1 MSFLENNFF
10 LLAITFGIF
19 FFAKL
24 LQKKTG
30 LVLLN
35 PILLT
40 IALLIIFLKMT
51 NISYETYNKGGHLIE
66 FWLRPA
72 VVALGVPLYLQ
83 LEMIKKQLLPI
94 LLSQLAGCIVG
105 VISVVLIAKF
115 MGASQEVILSLAP
128 KSVTTPIAMEVT
140 KAIGG
145 IPSLTAAVVVAVG
158 LLGAICGFKTMK
170 IMRVGSPIAQGLMG
184 GGANITPGEVSLAH
198 NGVLFLDELPEFRRA
213 ALETLRQPL
222 ETGQVVISRASGTMT
237 FPCRFMLAAA
247 MNPCPCGYLGDR
259 RRACTCPPAQIAR
272 YRRKISGPL
281 LDRFDLLMEVPA
293 VDPSILASSPA
304 GECSASIRE
313 RVAAARRLQSSRYA
327 GTPFRNN
334 AALSGKALQKYCRL
348 LPEGR
353 AILLRAVEELALSA
367 RAYDRILKVA
377 RTIADLEGTSDI
389 QDVHLY
395 EAVQYRAFEQS
406 LRD

>member
-94 LLSQLAGCIVG
+94 LLAGCIVG

-170 IMRVGSPIAQGLMG
+170 IMRVGSPIAQGLSMG
-184 GGANITPGEVSLAH
+184 TAAHAVGTSTAMDISSKYGAYASLGLTLNGIFTALLTP
-198 NGVLFLDELPEFRRA
+198 
-213 ALETLRQPL
+213 T
-222 ETGQVVISRASGTMT
+222 
-237 FPCRFMLAAA
+237 
-247 MNPCPCGYLGDR
+247 
-259 RRACTCPPAQIAR
+259 
-272 YRRKISGPL
+272 
-281 LDRFDLLMEVPA
+281 
-293 VDPSILASSPA
+293 IL
-304 GECSASIRE
+304 
-313 RVAAARRLQSSRYA
+313 
-327 GTPFRNN
+327 
-334 AALSGKALQKYCRL
+334 RL
-348 LPEGR
+348 LG
-353 AILLRAVEELALSA
+353 IL
-367 RAYDRILKVA
+367 
-377 RTIADLEGTSDI
+377 
-389 QDVHLY
+389 
-395 EAVQYRAFEQS
+395 
-406 LRD
+406 